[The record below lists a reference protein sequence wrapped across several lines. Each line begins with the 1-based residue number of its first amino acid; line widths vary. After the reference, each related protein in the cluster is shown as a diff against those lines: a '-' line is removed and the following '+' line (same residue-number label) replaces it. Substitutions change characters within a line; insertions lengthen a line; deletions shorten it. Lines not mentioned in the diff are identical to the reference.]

1 MWKLEY
7 DDRALIASLS
17 DLEKKQLP
25 FATMLALNDAM
36 FDVREA
42 WKAAMPQVFDSPT
55 PFTQNAVLFK
65 KATKDNLVAEVFL
78 RNEMGDGTP
87 PSRYLLKQSEGGA
100 REEKPFEHLLRMAGI
115 LGADEFVVPARGFPL
130 DAFGNVPGGIQNAIL
145 SDLQASRDPASRS
158 TAESRAR
165 RSRKKDVGKRAVYFE
180 SAPALSASQGKK
192 QHLPRA
198 IYQRTRF
205 GSGSAI
211 RMVFIIVKG
220 APRYR
225 VRFDARK
232 LAQDAFA
239 ASFPGRFRARLAN
252 AVATAKVR

>member
-7 DDRALIASLS
+7 DDRALVANLS

-42 WKAAMPQVFDSPT
+42 WRAAMPQVFDQPT
-55 PFTQNAVLFK
+55 PFTANAVLYR

-78 RNEMGDGTP
+78 RNEIGDGTP
-87 PSRYLLKQSEGGA
+87 PSRYLIRQSEGGS
-100 REEKPFEHLLRMAGI
+100 REEKPFEHLLRQAGI
-115 LGADEFVVPARGFPL
+115 LGGDEFVVPARGFPL
-130 DAFGNVPGGIQNAIL
+130 DAFGNVPGGIHNAIL
-145 SDLQASRDPASRS
+145 SDLQASRDVRDRS
-158 TAESRAR
+158 NRDSRAK
-165 RSRKKDVGKRAVYFE
+165 RSRRKDVSKRAVYFE
-180 SAPALSASQGKK
+180 SAPGLSASQGRK

-198 IYQRTRF
+198 IFQRTRF

-220 APRYR
+220 AARYR

-239 ASFPGRFRARLAN
+239 ASFPARFAVRLRSAI
-252 AVATAKVR
+252 ATAKVR